1 MALEAESIT
10 LPVSQS
16 IDCYVVAL
24 GEQAKDYAAKLV
36 FELRKAGVTAEKDY
50 LDRKVKAQF
59 KAADRVQAKY
69 VAVLGENELERSVIN
84 IKDMSTGEQEE
95 AALDTF
101 VSYVAEKV
109 L

>member
-1 MALEAESIT
+1 
-10 LPVSQS
+10 
-16 IDCYVVAL
+16 
-24 GEQAKDYAAKLV
+24 V
-36 FELRKAGVTAEKDY
+36 FDLRKAGVTAEKDY